1 VGYVGG
7 TTSAPTYHNLGDH
20 TETLQVDFDP
30 SRVGYAE
37 LLEVF
42 WKEHSPTS
50 RTGLRQY
57 RPVVFYHDE
66 QQRSLAHATKD
77 RVAAALGSAVFTAIL
92 PATRF
97 TMAEDYHQK
106 YSLRQTRDLLQ
117 EFKAIYPAEADLV
130 ASTAAARMNGYLAG
144 HGSGEQLQGE
154 IDRLGLSPTG
164 RTRLLEMAARR
175 AR

>member
-117 EFKAIYPAEADLV
+117 EFKAIYPAEVDLV

>member
-1 VGYVGG
+1 MGYAGG
-7 TTSAPTYHNLGDH
+7 TTGAPTYHNLGDH

-42 WKEHSPTS
+42 WKEHSPAS
-50 RTGLRQY
+50 RTWSRQY

-66 QQRSLAHATKD
+66 QQRVLAHATRD
-77 RVAAALGSAVFTAIL
+77 RVAAALGSAVFTEIH

-106 YSLRQTRDLLQ
+106 YSLRQARDMLQ
-117 EFKAIYPAEADLV
+117 EFKAIYPAEADLA
-130 ASTAAARMNGYLAG
+130 ASTAAARVNGYLAG
-144 HGSGEQLQGE
+144 HGSRQQLQGE
-154 IDRLGLSPTG
+154 IDRLGLSPAG

-175 AR
+175 AK

>member
-1 VGYVGG
+1 M
-7 TTSAPTYHNLGDH
+7 
-20 TETLQVDFDP
+20 DFDP

-50 RTGLRQY
+50 RTWSRQY

-66 QQRSLAHATKD
+66 QQRILAQATKD
-77 RVAAALGSAVFTAIL
+77 RVAAALGSAVFTEIL

-106 YSLRQTRDLLQ
+106 YSLRQARDLLQ
-117 EFKAIYPAEADLV
+117 EFTAIYPAEADLV
-130 ASTAAARMNGYLAG
+130 GSTAAARVNGYLAG
-144 HGSGEQLQGE
+144 YGSREQLQAE
-154 IDRLGLSPTG
+154 IDRLGLSPAG
-164 RTRLLEMAARR
+164 RTRLLERAARW